1 MQLKSVWNGDLDDT
15 IVYYCTGDAVT
26 IRIRGIS
33 TFHSLGSWRKLSG
46 AFQILTFFM
55 VLEINFMG
63 GVRACL
69 GTLDLSNI
77 SMLPPFAMT

>member
-1 MQLKSVWNGDLDDT
+1 MVIWMIQSCTIELVMLLQSDVW
-15 IVYYCTGDAVT
+15 
-26 IRIRGIS
+26 RIRGIS
-33 TFHSLGSWRKLSG
+33 TFHSLGSRRKLSG